1 MCCAF
6 HKVATVPLSCNL
18 VDATAVDSRFSKQR
32 SFNVVNILYKL
43 LYLNI

>member
-18 VDATAVDSRFSKQR
+18 VDATAVDRFSKQR